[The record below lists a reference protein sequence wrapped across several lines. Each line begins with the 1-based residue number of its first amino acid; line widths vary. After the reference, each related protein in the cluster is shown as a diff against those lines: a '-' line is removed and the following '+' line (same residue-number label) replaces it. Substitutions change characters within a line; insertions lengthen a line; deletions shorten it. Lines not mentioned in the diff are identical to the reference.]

1 LLLELR
7 VKDIGIIEEI
17 NWRLS
22 GGLNVITGET
32 GAGKSLVIDAVEALL
47 AGKVDEEVIRH
58 RATEA
63 HIEGVFALPQNEN
76 IHRLSEFLAENGL
89 KNDEDTLVVNC
100 DLRKR
105 GRSVIRVNGQS
116 VTKGLLQQIG
126 RFLIDIHGQSE
137 HLSLLDRKYHLDFLD
152 AYAHTTNL
160 RHSFSD
166 KATGLFEAKQELK
179 ALAEEAKDLA
189 RHEEFLRFQIDEI
202 SRAKLREGEEKELEK
217 QRNVLASC
225 EKLKALS
232 CEVYQALYAED
243 TSFSS
248 VLGKLNEA
256 VQTMKKL
263 AEIDL
268 SLKQQLDF
276 LEEASFGLEE
286 TARDIRAY
294 SDRLEYDPQRLEEV
308 ESRLELVRNLKRKY
322 GQTITEILDYL
333 KKAEN
338 GLEGLSRSSE
348 RRAEL
353 EQICSVLKKE
363 MGQTGIELSRARSQA
378 AKRLVAKVKKELQEL
393 NMPQVEF
400 EVAVTQIQAEDG
412 IPAPDGATYAF
423 NNEGIDNVEFMAA
436 TNPGEP
442 IKPLTKIA
450 STGEISRFMLA
461 LKGALSQADNI
472 PVLVFD
478 EIDIGVGGR
487 SGEIIGKKLWILA
500 RNRQVICVT
509 HLPQIAAFGDA
520 HYSVHKEV
528 SGTRTLSKLET
539 LQGESR
545 LNELGA
551 MLGGPQ
557 YTATSLDNARE
568 LIQKAE
574 AWKDTYH
581 PGRKTN

>member
-47 AGKVDEEVIRH
+47 AGKVDEEAIRH
-58 RATEA
+58 GATEA
-63 HIEGVFALPQNEN
+63 HIEGVFALPQNAD
-76 IHRLSEFLAENGL
+76 IPRLSELLAENGL
-89 KNDEDTLVVNC
+89 KNDEDTLIVNC
-100 DLRKR
+100 DLRR
-105 GRSVIRVNGQS
+105 QGRSVIRVNGQS

-152 AYAHTTNL
+152 AYAHTTDL
-160 RHSFSD
+160 RRSFTD
-166 KATGLFEAKQELK
+166 NANGLSRAEQELK
-179 ALAEEAKDLA
+179 ALAEEAQDLA
-189 RHEEFLRFQIDEI
+189 RQEEFLRFQIDEI
-202 SRAKLREGEEKELEK
+202 SRARLREGEEAELE
-217 QRNVLASC
+217 QERNILAAC
-225 EKLKALS
+225 EKLKTLS
-232 CEVYQALYAED
+232 YEVYQSLATED

-263 AEIDL
+263 AEIDP

-276 LEEASFGLEE
+276 LEETSFGLEE

-308 ESRLELVRNLKRKY
+308 ESRLELVRSLKRKY

-333 KKAEN
+333 QKAESS
-338 GLEGLSRSSE
+338 LAGLSHSTE

-353 EQICSVLKKE
+353 EQTCSALKKE
-363 MGQTGIELSRARSQA
+363 MGQIGIELSRARSQA
-378 AKRLVAKVKKELQEL
+378 ARRLAAEVQQELQEL

-400 EVAVTQIQAEDG
+400 DVAITQAQAEDG

-442 IKPLTKIA
+442 IKPLMKIA

-461 LKGALSQADNI
+461 LKGALSQADSI

-500 RNRQVICVT
+500 RDRQVICVT

-528 SGTRTLSKLET
+528 AGIRALSKLET
-539 LQGESR
+539 LQDESR
-545 LNELGA
+545 LKELGV

-568 LIQKAE
+568 LIEKAE
-574 AWKDTYH
+574 AWKNTY
-581 PGRKTN
+581 RS